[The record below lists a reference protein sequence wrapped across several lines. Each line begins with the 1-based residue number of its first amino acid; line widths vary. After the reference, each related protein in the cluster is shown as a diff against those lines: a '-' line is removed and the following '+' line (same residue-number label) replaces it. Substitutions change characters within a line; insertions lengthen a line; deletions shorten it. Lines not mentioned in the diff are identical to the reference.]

1 MLVPVNAPHGSGRA
15 AHGRSHPR
23 PATNPRMEETP
34 VKPTQTTFALALVF
48 GLAVLATGCA
58 DAPDENQ
65 IVELEPTQ
73 ENGDT
78 TTEDAAQE
86 EGEDETPNA
95 VEEEFGSEY
104 VYTDG
109 LTVRLTNLERRVSDE
124 WDAPENTPYVYFDV
138 QFDNAT
144 GGPVDLTYL
153 SVHCQVGEE
162 GRTAENMYTDDT
174 GSGFTSTVMDERTA
188 TAGHGCELPEDESYL
203 QVELTLSDWE
213 DFDDEVRE
221 TVYFVGDVS

>member
-1 MLVPVNAPHGSGRA
+1 MKSV
-15 AHGRSHPR
+15 
-23 PATNPRMEETP
+23 
-34 VKPTQTTFALALVF
+34 QTTLALTL

-58 DAPDENQ
+58 GAPDENQ

-73 ENGDT
+73 E
-78 TTEDAAQE
+78 TEDSAVEDATQE
-86 EGEDETPNA
+86 EGEDETPSS
-95 VEEEFGSEY
+95 VEESFGSEY

-109 LTVRLTNLERRVSDE
+109 LTVRLTNLDRRVSGE
-124 WDAPENTPYVYFDV
+124 WDMPENTPYVYFDV

-153 SVHCQVGEE
+153 SIYCQIGEE
-162 GRTAENMYTDDT
+162 GRTAEDMYTDDT
-174 GSGFTSTVMDERTA
+174 GSFTSAVMDGRTA
-188 TAGHGCELPEDESYL
+188 TAGYGCELPEDESYL

-213 DFDDEVRE
+213 EMDDHVRE

>member
-174 GSGFTSTVMDERTA
+174 DSFTSTVMDGRTA
-188 TAGHGCELPEDESYL
+188 TAGYGCELPEDESYL

-213 DFDDEVRE
+213 EMDDYVRE
-221 TVYFVGDVS
+221 TVYFIGDVA